1 MPKCTIL
8 CGISGSGKS
17 TYAKEVL
24 GKDMYFSADNYF
36 IDRESGAYN
45 FDPTKLGEAH
55 GQCLRFAADEM
66 RYGKYN
72 VVIDNTNTTVAEI
85 APYAALA
92 LAYGYEL
99 EIVRLSCDLETASKR
114 NVHNVPAH
122 VIEAQLL
129 RLETL
134 PNNLPSW
141 WKLTDK

>member
-8 CGISGSGKS
+8 CGISGRGKS

-24 GKDMYFSADNYF
+24 GKDMHFSADNYF
-36 IDRESGAYN
+36 TNEKGEYN
-45 FDPTKLGEAH
+45 FNPSELGEAH
-55 GQCLRFAADEM
+55 GQCLRFATEEM

-85 APYAALA
+85 APYAAYA

-99 EIVRLSCDLETASKR
+99 EIVRLSCDLETAINR
-114 NVHNVPAH
+114 NVHNVPSQ

-129 RLETL
+129 RLNKLGDTL
-134 PNNLPSW
+134 PPW